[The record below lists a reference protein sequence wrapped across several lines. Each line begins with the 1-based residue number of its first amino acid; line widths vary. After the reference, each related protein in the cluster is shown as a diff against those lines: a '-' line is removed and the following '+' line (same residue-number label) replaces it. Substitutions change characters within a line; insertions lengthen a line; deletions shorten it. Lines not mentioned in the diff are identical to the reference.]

1 MAQKDQM
8 YLENGFLKMFDW
20 DAEYQKIVKF
30 YAQLALRNGW
40 IDYVRYAV
48 KQKQE
53 TEPLLKNLAKDVAQ
67 KIKELKDENSK

>member
-1 MAQKDQM
+1 
-8 YLENGFLKMFDW
+8 MFDW
-20 DAEYQKIVKF
+20 DAEYASIVKF
-30 YAQLALRNGW
+30 YAELALRNGW

-53 TEPLLKNLAKDVAQ
+53 TEPFFKNLAKDVAQ